1 VSMAVRTAS
10 FRDLSRIEE
19 IQKTGGGELSETA
32 TRGPIRLWSLVSQTL
47 STILPALYHETLLYV
62 AEEEG
67 RVIGFIQASN
77 RPAAI
82 GLVGATTLQVLNL
95 CVDPSADLEEAAG
108 LLIEHLANQAL
119 ERGILRLFVRIPLED
134 PLTAAFRRQS
144 FRQYAVESVL
154 YTEKPSGKPCPE
166 LPGLRPERGRDHALV
181 YQLYRKLTPAGIAT
195 VEAPTYKE
203 WRALQGE
210 WFGHHPIR
218 GESDEQFVVDRV
230 EIVGWLRVQRSSSTR
245 PHTLSFMALPEDR
258 LPEELADHA
267 LGLLGPRPGPVW
279 SSLRHYDSHMIEA
292 LRGRGFE
299 TLVNQSLMVKELALR
314 VPAREKG
321 MVPSFG

>member
-1 VSMAVRTAS
+1 VSIGVRTAS
-10 FRDLSRIEE
+10 FRDLARIEE
-19 IQKTGGGELSETA
+19 IQREGGGELSETA
-32 TRGPIRLWSLVSQTL
+32 SRGPVRLWSLVSQTL
-47 STILPALYHETLLYV
+47 SAILPALYSETLLYV
-62 AEEEG
+62 AEEDG

-95 CVDPSADLEEAAG
+95 CLDPGQDEEEPAR

-119 ERGILRLFVRIPLED
+119 ERGILRLFVRLPLED
-134 PLTAAFRRQS
+134 ALTSIFRRQG
-144 FRQYAVESVL
+144 FRQYAVENVL
-154 YTEKPSGKPCPE
+154 YTEKPAPKPCDE
-166 LPGLRPERGRDHALV
+166 LAGLRSERGRDHAQV
-181 YQLYRKLTPAGIAT
+181 YQLYRKLTPSGIAT
-195 VEAPTYKE
+195 IEAPTYKE

-218 GESDEQFVVDRV
+218 GESDDQFVVDRV
-230 EIVGWLRVQRSSSTR
+230 EILGWLRVQRSSSTR
-245 PHTLSFMALPEDR
+245 PHTLSFMALPDDH
-258 LPEELADHA
+258 LPEELADTA
-267 LGLLGPRPGPVW
+267 LELLGPRPGPVW

-292 LRGRGFE
+292 LRARGFE

-314 VPAREKG
+314 APAREKG